1 VADHLTD
8 EEQLQ
13 QLKNW
18 WKDNGTSLIAAILI
32 GLTAYFGFQWWQN
45 DQRQKAEQASAL
57 YTELLQTVEV
67 QAGESLSE
75 EKRSTA
81 QYLTQ
86 QLQDEYASS
95 QYAINA
101 NFLAAKIA
109 VENQNLDAAETAL
122 TWIIDKADKST
133 IALAELRLARVYIA
147 RKKYDEALALLDTEK
162 AASFA
167 SLTAELKGDV
177 LTAQKDWAKARTA
190 YQEAIDTLGE
200 TSSFRRRLLPIKLAN
215 LPAGEK

>member
-18 WKDNGTSLIAAILI
+18 WKDNGASLIIALLI

-67 QAGESLSE
+67 ATGESLSD
-75 EKRSTA
+75 EKISTA

-86 QLQDEYASS
+86 QLQDEYSSS

-109 VENQNLDAAETAL
+109 VENQDLDAAETAL
-122 TWIIDKADKST
+122 TWVIDNADEST
-133 IALAELRLARVYIA
+133 KVLAELRLARVYIA
-147 RKKYDEALALLDTEK
+147 QEKHDEALVLLNTEK
-162 AASFA
+162 AASFS

-177 LTAQKDWAKARTA
+177 LTAQKDWEKARAA

-200 TSSFRRRLLPIKLAN
+200 TSIFRRRLLPIKLAN